1 MKVWIRHL
9 KSLLIRFW
17 DETDIDLKM
26 RYLGSGLFG
35 HAAVK
40 DLNMQFMEIAR
51 SLVPTK
57 FFLVSMNVPNVNLK
71 FYEAL
76 KEFFPFSY

>member
-1 MKVWIRHL
+1 
-9 KSLLIRFW
+9 
-17 DETDIDLKM
+17 M

-35 HAAVK
+35 HATVK

-57 FFLVSMNVPNVNLK
+57 IFLVTMNVPNVNLK
-71 FYEAL
+71 FYEA
-76 KEFFPFSY
+76 

>member
-1 MKVWIRHL
+1 MD
-9 KSLLIRFW
+9 LLIRFW

-35 HAAVK
+35 HATVK

-57 FFLVSMNVPNVNLK
+57 IFLVTMNVPNVNLK
-71 FYEAL
+71 FYEA
-76 KEFFPFSY
+76 

>member
-1 MKVWIRHL
+1 MD
-9 KSLLIRFW
+9 LLIRFW

-35 HAAVK
+35 HATVK
-40 DLNMQFMEIAR
+40 DLNMQFMEIAW

-57 FFLVSMNVPNVNLK
+57 IFLVTMNVPNVNLK

-76 KEFFPFSY
+76 K